1 MASNFVVYVV
11 HLSWLLVDSQ
21 LYYVVFHCFGVLLVQ
36 VAVLWTEGW
45 VHLGISAMVL
55 CGDGNVVCKID
66 SDDPLSLCM
75 CCVG

>member
-1 MASNFVVYVV
+1 MLCFTALVCC
-11 HLSWLLVDSQ
+11 LSKLLFCG
-21 LYYVVFHCFGVLLVQ
+21 LK
-36 VAVLWTEGW
+36 GW

-55 CGDGNVVCKID
+55 CGDGNVVYKID